1 MSIDEELEVWWES
14 LSDDVRASVLRA
26 DPDDL
31 PGWIIAS
38 AVAAHI
44 GGPAHSSTDPPDTFA
59 LHVHDALAP
68 VHRPQAGRMSRAH
81 GRAAVGDS

>member
-26 DPDDL
+26 DVDDL

-59 LHVHDALAP
+59 LHVHDALA
-68 VHRPQAGRMSRAH
+68 RFIAQKRAE
-81 GRAAVGDS
+81 